1 MSHQF
6 TVDTQHVPNVRGHLT
21 ASPSPEE
28 DLRWMP
34 TTQEET
40 AVIAH
45 LRKWTHLAT
54 LCEIC
59 RQESLLFDTRQ
70 TLAGIVEGPRRWV
83 LNG

>member
-6 TVDTQHVPNVRGHLT
+6 IVDTKSVPNFKHVAVTDRQ
-21 ASPSPEE
+21 PDEK
-28 DLRWMP
+28 WMP

-45 LRKWTHLAT
+45 LRGWTHLAT

-83 LNG
+83 SNG